1 MFLCYYVFKSYYVK
15 SEERKSIM
23 KRISDI
29 ALKKLKEFEGLR
41 KEAYLD
47 AAGVPTIGYGHTQG
61 VRMGDVISE
70 YWAEMFLKADLY
82 DVEKQVDKLG
92 NWNQPQFDALVS
104 FAYNLGF
111 YKLKTSTLL
120 KTIKTGGSMR
130 AIKQEFMKWVY
141 AGGKRLKGHERRR
154 AWEAKRFFEPDEMEP
169 MKVRDW
175 SGFHK

>member
-1 MFLCYYVFKSYYVK
+1 MSKSK
-15 SEERKSIM
+15 ERKRIM
-23 KRISDI
+23 KRTSDI
-29 ALKKLKEFEGLR
+29 GIEKIKEFEGLR

-61 VRMGDVISE
+61 VRMGDVISA

-82 DVEKQVDKLG
+82 DVEKQVNTLG
-92 NWNQPQFDALVS
+92 DWNQPQFDALVS

-120 KTIKTGGSMR
+120 KTIRQGGSVR
-130 AIKQEFMKWVY
+130 AIKKEFRRWVY
-141 AGGKRLKGHERRR
+141 AGGKVQPGLVKRRE
-154 AWEAKRFFEPDEMEP
+154 WEAKRFFEPDEMEP

-175 SGFHK
+175 SGFHHS